1 MENNFDVL
9 EEKVRK
15 AVEVVKRLRK
25 ENKDLH
31 DQVGKA
37 QPRLEELEKKIE
49 AMDKQRGAATAEAGK
64 MEGLAREVKELRHE
78 REEIK
83 KRIGRIV
90 EALDA
95 LE

>member
-1 MENNFDVL
+1 MENSFDVL
-9 EEKVRK
+9 EDKVRK

-31 DQVGKA
+31 DQLGKA
-37 QPRLEELEKKIE
+37 QPRLEEMEKKIE
-49 AMDKQRGAATAEAGK
+49 ALDKQRGAATAEAGK
-64 MEGLAREVKELRHE
+64 AESLAREVKELRHE

-83 KRIGRIV
+83 RRIARIV